1 MGVVC
6 SALVVHVVVVGVAG
20 VFYRRVAD
28 VHRFGLSL
36 YGHHFPHHF
45 SSACRL
51 LLQYLSSVVCGLMS
65 AIDVPSSAH
74 LEVPLAV

>member
-1 MGVVC
+1 MGIVC
-6 SALVVHVVVVGVAG
+6 SASVADVVVVGVAG
-20 VFYRRVAD
+20 VFYRHVAD

-36 YGHHFPHHF
+36 YGHHSPHHF

-51 LLQYLSSVVCGLMS
+51 LHQYLSSVVYGLMS
-65 AIDVPSSAH
+65 AVDVPSSAH